1 MSIYREL
8 DVLPERRTQLVF
20 KIKREHITKLTILN
34 LAMVQEIMS
43 LYQISQKL
51 RLILTLRLQSKYTI
65 SLRM

>member
-1 MSIYREL
+1 MTIYREL

-43 LYQISQKL
+43 LCQISQKL
-51 RLILTLRLQSKYTI
+51 CLILTLRQQSKYAI
-65 SLRM
+65 SLKM